1 VIGATNRP
9 DLLDAA
15 LLRPGRFDK
24 MLYLGVS
31 DTHEK
36 QLTIMEAL
44 TRKFTLHP
52 SLSLPAIAS
61 KLPFTYTGADFYALC
76 SDAMLKAVTRQA
88 SHVDA
93 KIATINAANA
103 QSGKLKI
110 STAYFFDH
118 FAEKED
124 VAVMVTEED
133 FVSAEKELVPS
144 VSLKELEHYK
154 RVRAQFEKPEEK
166 KPADDVKRKGRAV
179 LQVGNG
185 EQEHDN
191 ARRTNGKGKGK
202 AVDRKG
208 KGKAMEW
215 DMEDDDEFYTGGAVI
230 NGKGKG
236 KAVFQEGSLE
246 DEEGMY

>member
-1 VIGATNRP
+1 
-9 DLLDAA
+9 
-15 LLRPGRFDK
+15 
-24 MLYLGVS
+24 
-31 DTHEK
+31 
-36 QLTIMEAL
+36 
-44 TRKFTLHP
+44 
-52 SLSLPAIAS
+52 
-61 KLPFTYTGADFYALC
+61 
-76 SDAMLKAVTRQA
+76 MLKAVTRQA

-93 KIATINAANA
+93 KIATINAAKA
-103 QSGKLKI
+103 QSGKPKI

-133 FVSAEKELVPS
+133 FVNAEKELIPS

-166 KPADDVKRKGRAV
+166 KPAADVKGKGRAI
-179 LQVGNG
+179 LQIGNG
-185 EQEHDN
+185 EHESEG

-208 KGKAMEW
+208 KGRVMEW
-215 DMEDDDEFYTGGAVI
+215 DMEEEDEFYTGGAVVD
-230 NGKGKG
+230 GKGKG
-236 KAVFQEGSLE
+236 KAAFQEGNLE